1 MASKWL
7 SSPLARLAFLTG
19 GTVLLTLGISRDE
32 NEWLWIGGFLIA
44 LAIYLFYASQKQLRE
59 KSWLMLEAIRN
70 RDYSFRLPTHGFIGG
85 ERILQNALNEFGAM
99 MGEQKQLMEQRERFY
114 EQVLSGI
121 SSGIIVL
128 DEQNKIIQTNPA
140 ATRLL
145 GLPALGTLQQL
156 ERYGN
161 DIPELLSSLP
171 AGERCNLQYAT
182 SKGEIQLLVRA
193 SIMELGGNTVK
204 ILTLNDIR
212 NEMDTKELESWI
224 KLTRVL
230 THEIMNSIA
239 PISSLSETFLLRKD
253 VIDSPIYEGIRA
265 IHETST
271 GLISFVDSYR
281 KFSALQK
288 PSPEPF
294 YLKELL
300 LQVKSIHL
308 IPSHIQLTLQ
318 IEPDDLMLYADP
330 NLIRQVLINLLKN
343 ATQAIGE
350 NKGKIHIR
358 AYSTKEEHILVYVSN
373 DGPAIPEKEAE
384 EIFVPFFTTK
394 KEGSGIGLSL
404 SRQIMKLSNGS
415 ISLLK
420 AETNGWNTTGQRN
433 NLRGKS
439 DKFISLPERKSAKVM
454 ETSGYRL
461 LLPEGTLD
469 YFIISDVKESST
481 EIVIYLE
488 EKNEV
493 PGEYSSMQV
502 ESKGFYEPVV
512 VQDFPIRGKKL
523 FLNIRRRRWIVKD
536 EGRYVSR
543 NWKLVAEGSRI
554 THDFASFLKELY

>member
-19 GTVLLTLGISRDE
+19 GTVLLTLGISQNE

-128 DEQNKIIQTNPA
+128 DEQNKIIQSNPA

-161 DIPELLSSLP
+161 EIPELLSSLP

-253 VIDSPIYEGIRA
+253 VIDSPIYE
-265 IHETST
+265 ET
-271 GLISFVDSYR
+271 
-281 KFSALQK
+281 FSK
-288 PSPEPF
+288 
-294 YLKELL
+294 
-300 LQVKSIHL
+300 
-308 IPSHIQLTLQ
+308 
-318 IEPDDLMLYADP
+318 
-330 NLIRQVLINLLKN
+330 
-343 ATQAIGE
+343 
-350 NKGKIHIR
+350 
-358 AYSTKEEHILVYVSN
+358 
-373 DGPAIPEKEAE
+373 
-384 EIFVPFFTTK
+384 
-394 KEGSGIGLSL
+394 
-404 SRQIMKLSNGS
+404 
-415 ISLLK
+415 
-420 AETNGWNTTGQRN
+420 
-433 NLRGKS
+433 
-439 DKFISLPERKSAKVM
+439 
-454 ETSGYRL
+454 
-461 LLPEGTLD
+461 
-469 YFIISDVKESST
+469 
-481 EIVIYLE
+481 
-488 EKNEV
+488 
-493 PGEYSSMQV
+493 
-502 ESKGFYEPVV
+502 
-512 VQDFPIRGKKL
+512 
-523 FLNIRRRRWIVKD
+523 
-536 EGRYVSR
+536 
-543 NWKLVAEGSRI
+543 
-554 THDFASFLKELY
+554 

>member
-44 LAIYLFYASQKQLRE
+44 LALYLFYASQKQLRE

-128 DEQNKIIQTNPA
+128 NEQNKIIQTNPA

-239 PISSLSETFLLRKD
+239 PVVSLSGTLLSYFRTKDAPKSSGEITDATIRKT
-253 VIDSPIYEGIRA
+253 IR
-265 IHETST
+265 
-271 GLISFVDSYR
+271 GLDTIKSQGQTLMHFTESYR
-281 KFSALQK
+281 QFAYLKQ
-288 PSPEPF
+288 PEPEPF
-294 YLKELL
+294 PLTYL
-300 LQVKSIHL
+300 LQNL
-308 IPSHIQLTLQ
+308 QTLYLPDMQRQHIDFSLVLFQPEITVH
-318 IEPDDLMLYADP
+318 ADEK
-330 NLIRQVLINLLKN
+330 LLSQVLINLLKN
-343 ATQAIGE
+343 AMQALEGQAD
-350 NKGKIHIR
+350 GKIRMEVDTEKNQLLIR
-358 AYSTKEEHILVYVSN
+358 VTDN
-373 DGPAIPEKEAE
+373 GPGVPSDLIED
-384 EIFVPFFTTK
+384 IFVPFFTTK
-394 KEGSGIGLSL
+394 ATGSGIGLSL
-404 SRQIMKLSNGS
+404 SRQIIRMHGGELSV
-415 ISLLK
+415 
-420 AETNGWNTTGQRN
+420 A
-433 NLRGKS
+433 
-439 DKFISLPERKSAKVM
+439 SLPYR
-454 ETSGYRL
+454 ETCFTVS
-461 LLPEGTLD
+461 LP
-469 YFIISDVKESST
+469 VK
-481 EIVIYLE
+481 
-488 EKNEV
+488 
-493 PGEYSSMQV
+493 P
-502 ESKGFYEPVV
+502 
-512 VQDFPIRGKKL
+512 
-523 FLNIRRRRWIVKD
+523 
-536 EGRYVSR
+536 
-543 NWKLVAEGSRI
+543 
-554 THDFASFLKELY
+554 